1 MKTKEPKA
9 LVPFLGVPVLE
20 YMLKSVAHMF
30 PRPYIVIGHR
40 GEEIRQHLGE
50 HFNYIYQDEAL
61 GTGHA
66 VIAAQEKMAD
76 KKLLQ
81 NIVIVPGD
89 HPLITTESLRAV
101 IETHTY
107 SEAILTVATARVPHY
122 EGIYRHFYDQ
132 GRIIKDDWGQIQRIV
147 ELKDCTE
154 EEKAITEVNV
164 SYYCFDSD
172 WLWAHIHEVDKR
184 NAAGEYYLTDM
195 VGLTVARHPKKVAV
209 HGLGDPLEGLGVN
222 DLKELRD
229 VENFVTKSALCDTR
243 VLDSTP

>member
-1 MKTKEPKA
+1 MQRKEPKA
-9 LVPFLGVPVLE
+9 LVPFLGVPMLE
-20 YMLKSVAHMF
+20 YMLRSVAHMF

-40 GEEIRQHLGE
+40 GDEIRQHLGE

-66 VIAAQEKMAD
+66 VAAARKEMAD
-76 KKLLQ
+76 KKLLH

-89 HPLITTESLRAV
+89 HPLITMESLRAV

-107 SEAILTVATARVPHY
+107 NEAILTVATARVPHFQ
-122 EGIYRHFYDQ
+122 GIYRHFYDQ
-132 GRIIKDDWGQIQRIV
+132 GRVVKDDWGQIERIV

-164 SYYCFDSD
+164 SYYCFDSE
-172 WLWAHIHEVDKR
+172 WLWSHIQEVDNR

-209 HGLGDPLEGLGVN
+209 HVLDNPLEGIGIN
-222 DLKELRD
+222 DSEELRD
-229 VENFVTKSALCDTR
+229 VERFIAKSPLSDIP
-243 VLDSTP
+243 VLDSAS